1 MTKDEIFASILS
13 REGGYVDHPDDR
25 GGPTHW
31 GITLTT
37 ARANG
42 YMGDMRNLTRNQALK
57 ILRQIIGMV
66 HDLIRLPLS
75 LTLSQ
80 LSFVILV

>member
-1 MTKDEIFASILS
+1 MTKDEIFAAILS

-42 YMGDMRNLTRNQALK
+42 YMGDMRNLT
-57 ILRQIIGMV
+57 
-66 HDLIRLPLS
+66 
-75 LTLSQ
+75 
-80 LSFVILV
+80 VIKH

>member
-1 MTKDEIFASILS
+1 MTKDEIFAAILS

-25 GGPTHW
+25 GPTHW

-42 YMGDMRNLTRNQALK
+42 YMGICG
-57 ILRQIIGMV
+57 IL
-66 HDLIRLPLS
+66 P
-75 LTLSQ
+75 
-80 LSFVILV
+80 VIKH

>member
-1 MTKDEIFASILS
+1 MTKDEIFAAILS

-37 ARANG
+37 ARPGLMAIWG
-42 YMGDMRNLTRNQALK
+42 ICG
-57 ILRQIIGMV
+57 IL
-66 HDLIRLPLS
+66 P
-75 LTLSQ
+75 
-80 LSFVILV
+80 VIKH